1 LSDTCSATPVS
12 GWRLF
17 HCLLALLLL
26 SASQAVAQPAGDRAG
41 IDAAVRG
48 FMERSGAPGVAVGV
62 VTPPGRRFF
71 WYGVASK
78 ETRRPVDERTLFEIG
93 SISKTFA
100 ATLAAYAAETGALK
114 LDDPVSAHVPE
125 LKGSHLDKVSLLNLA
140 THTTGGMPLQLPAE
154 VKGKADLT
162 AWFRKWSPPAAPGTV
177 RAYANPSAGLLGV
190 ATARALKG
198 DFAALVREK
207 VIAPLGLA
215 HTFYDVPDAEQA
227 HYAQGHARDGRPVRM
242 SSGPLW
248 REAWGVRTT
257 AGDLLRYVEAQLG
270 LRETDPALRRALAA
284 THVGH
289 VRAGPMTQAL
299 IWEWYPY
306 PVSAEDFSAG
316 HADAM
321 VFRPNPVTRLDPPRA
336 PPADAVMDKTGGTS
350 GFGAYAAFIPG
361 RRIGLVILANRN
373 HETLL
378 RVALAERIF
387 AALGA
392 PGVGGAP

>member
-1 LSDTCSATPVS
+1 MHSSSCAAPVS
-12 GWRLF
+12 AWRFSILS
-17 HCLLALLLL
+17 LAALLLWPL
-26 SASQAVAQPAGDRAG
+26 AALAQPADDRAE

-62 VTPPGRRFF
+62 VTPAGRRFF
-71 WYGVASK
+71 WYGLAAK
-78 ETRRPVDERTLFEIG
+78 EGRRSVDERTLFEIG
-93 SISKTFA
+93 SISKTFT
-100 ATLAAYAAETGALK
+100 ATLTAYAAETRALK
-114 LDDPVSAHVPE
+114 LDDPVSTHVPE
-125 LKGSHLDKVSLLNLA
+125 LKGSHFDTVAMLNLA
-140 THTTGGMPLQLPAE
+140 THTTGGMPLQLPDA
-154 VKGKADLT
+154 VKGNADLT
-162 AWFRKWSPPAAPGTV
+162 RYFRTWSPPAAPGTV

-207 VIAPLGLA
+207 VLAPLGLTR
-215 HTFYDVPDAEQA
+215 TFYDLPDAERT
-227 HYAQGHARDGRPVRM
+227 HYAQGHARDGRPVRV
-242 SSGPLW
+242 SPAPLW
-248 REAWGVRTT
+248 MEAYGVRTT

-270 LRETDPALRRALAA
+270 MHDTEPALRRALAA
-284 THVGH
+284 THIGH

-306 PVSAEDFSAG
+306 PVSAEDFAAG

-321 VFRPNPVTRLDPPRA
+321 VLKPNPVTRLDPPR
-336 PPADAVMDKTGGTS
+336 PPPPDAVVDKTGGTS

-373 HETLL
+373 HETLV
-378 RVALAERIF
+378 RVTLAERIF

-392 PGVGGAP
+392 SGVGGEP